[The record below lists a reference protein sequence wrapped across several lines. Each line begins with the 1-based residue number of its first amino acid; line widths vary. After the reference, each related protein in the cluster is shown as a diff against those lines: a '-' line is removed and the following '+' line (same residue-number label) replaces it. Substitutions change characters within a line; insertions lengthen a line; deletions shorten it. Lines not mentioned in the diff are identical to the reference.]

1 MKWLSPAPWRRT
13 PSTAQTVCS
22 TMLVLDSL
30 VSAQLWCVRH
40 ANRDE
45 PITSLRHVELLP
57 TKALVEDPTALVGEL
72 MRDPLTLVAHV
83 SAVRSTRI
91 AAGRPAPVSGRLVAY
106 SPFDN
111 LCDGAAEAESRGYLD
126 VENAPP
132 WDTWVAWSAS
142 GSDSGLLL
150 AWVPADFVVDVESGI
165 QVNTEQCIHWHPG

>member
-1 MKWLSPAPWRRT
+1 MSSCAIRSRWWPTSQLCGALESQREDQRRYQADWSP
-13 PSTAQTVCS
+13 
-22 TMLVLDSL
+22 
-30 VSAQLWCVRH
+30 
-40 ANRDE
+40 
-45 PITSLRHVELLP
+45 
-57 TKALVEDPTALVGEL
+57 
-72 MRDPLTLVAHV
+72 TL
-83 SAVRSTRI
+83 
-91 AAGRPAPVSGRLVAY
+91 
-106 SPFDN
+106 PFDN